1 MKKLLQK
8 IYGVDFS
15 QVKSAEEFRDVFFA
29 RKLKLVDLKEI
40 HNFLSAQS
48 FSVNGQEI
56 PAVLHLKAIP
66 KNNFINKILSFVIPA
81 QAGILSPENN
91 KDTRLRGYDKL
102 FCGNSIKS
110 SVNSSGSP
118 FIILAQLHGNEPA
131 GLAGVVLTMALF
143 EAKMLA
149 KDVLC
154 VIGNP
159 LAAHQYFSAWE
170 ADKNARQE
178 TRDCYRCGLSETGEL
193 LPDGNR
199 IPVDFLTRTEVTP
212 HIKRAR
218 ELFALAGIAFGT
230 LDIHSARGNMTCI
243 TEHLRDEH
251 LKYSPIRAVLTDLSE
266 AIAANASAIVSVQTL
281 KTIVEKLPNI
291 KCQTGIEA
299 GKHEDEKSPIM
310 AAEFTLATIYNLG
323 ITPVKPL
330 RVHDDGKFTRYSVQ
344 PRITYADLQVEGELQ
359 ADDVVY
365 MAREIDGKIE
375 EYQYDEMEAINAN
388 QVVAIAKPSGAI
400 FRAKTDFAGVF
411 FSKSAVLYD
420 KDPAVGPWP
429 VAVEKLSSI
438 KFCYP
443 CVVSEIQLSF

>member
-1 MKKLLQK
+1 MKNLLQK
-8 IYGVDFS
+8 IYGVEFS

-29 RKLKLVDLKEI
+29 RKLKLADLKEI
-40 HNFLSAQS
+40 HDFLSAQS
-48 FSVNGQEI
+48 FYLNGQEI
-56 PAVLHLKAIP
+56 PAVLHLKGSA
-66 KNNFINKILSFVIPA
+66 
-81 QAGILSPENN
+81 
-91 KDTRLRGYDKL
+91 
-102 FCGNSIKS
+102 
-110 SVNSSGSP
+110 NSSESP

-131 GLAGVVLTMALF
+131 GLAGVALAIALF
-143 EAKMLA
+143 GAGLLA

-159 LAAHQYFSAWE
+159 LASRQYFSAWE
-170 ADKNARQE
+170 KAPDDRQE
-178 TRDCYRCGLSETGEL
+178 TRDCYRCGLSDSGEL

-199 IPVDFLTRTEVTP
+199 IPVDFLTRIEVTP

-218 ELFALAGIAFGT
+218 ELFALAGIASGT

-266 AIAANASAIVSVQTL
+266 AIAANASAVVSVQTL

-299 GKHEDEKSPIM
+299 GRHEDEKSPSV
-310 AAEFTLATIYNLG
+310 ASEFTLATLYNLL
-323 ITPVKPL
+323 ITQVKPL
-330 RVHDDGKFTRYSVQ
+330 RAQDDGKITRYSVR

-359 ADDVVY
+359 ADDMVY
-365 MAREIDGKIE
+365 MAREIDGKTE
-375 EYQYDEMEAINAN
+375 EYQYDEMEAISAN
-388 QVVAIAKPSGAI
+388 QIVAIAKPSGVI
-400 FRAKTDFAGVF
+400 FRAKIDFSGIF
-411 FSKSAVLYD
+411 FSKSAALYD

-429 VAVEKLSSI
+429 VAQEKLSSI

-443 CVVSEIQLSF
+443 CVVSEITLGS